1 MAFMTAPQVGHFS
14 WISEYRNLPNKGA
27 GRSSKV
33 KSDRLG
39 KKLRFSAFQ
48 RWFRIENR
56 TTILKTMSILAF
68 YDSIGFLQNRGA
80 PLLGEAPLIG
90 RIR

>member
-1 MAFMTAPQVGHFS
+1 MVNGQPCCWQDGT
-14 WISEYRNLPNKGA
+14 YRIPPTKSA

-33 KSDRLG
+33 TSYTLWRKLG
-39 KKLRFSAFQ
+39 FSAFQ

-56 TTILKTMSILAF
+56 TIIKEITRYVNF
-68 YDSIGFLQNRGA
+68 GHDSIGFLKTKGV

-90 RIR
+90 ILL